1 MTNTVLM
8 LISEPGNQARS
19 RSWRGSSMIPQ
30 LIRIRP
36 TATIRL
42 AACPNIVS
50 LLTNSSY
57 ERIPATRLCKKIVR
71 DREWFEEPAHPS
83 HAWVSPGLVEF
94 GGGK

>member
-1 MTNTVLM
+1 
-8 LISEPGNQARS
+8 
-19 RSWRGSSMIPQ
+19 MIPQ

-71 DREWFEEPAHPS
+71 DREWLRNRPTPRMLGCRPVWSSSEEESETLATAPAFS
-83 HAWVSPGLVEF
+83 RV
-94 GGGK
+94 